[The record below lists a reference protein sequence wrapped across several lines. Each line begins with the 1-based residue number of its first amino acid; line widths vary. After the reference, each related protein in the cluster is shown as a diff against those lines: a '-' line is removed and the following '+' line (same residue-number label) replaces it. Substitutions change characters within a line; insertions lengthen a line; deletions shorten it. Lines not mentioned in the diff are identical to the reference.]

1 LKDKKP
7 TYEELES
14 RLQTMESIIEAIR
27 KGEVDAI
34 VRPKAISLVRPES
47 QVRQTEADLKKA
59 IKAAELANQ
68 TKNAFLANMS
78 HELRT
83 PLNGIQGYAQYLEQL
98 LTNNNEAHGSI
109 QGILTCSQHLLTLIN
124 DILEL
129 SRTEPDTFKAANE
142 EFSLLNFLQDIES
155 FARMQTNQK
164 NLNFVLDISKKL
176 PQYVIGDEK
185 RLRQVLINILGN
197 AVKFTEKGQITFQVQ
212 YLENNLF
219 KFSIIDTGIGIPKD
233 QLEKI
238 GEIFQK
244 ANDEGNYVEGAGLGL
259 AVCRRLIGMM
269 NGKLHIESEVDKGST
284 FWFEIPMDI
293 ISFSTEKEVEE
304 NNKTQEDSVKSEIL
318 IPENDIIKGFLENA
332 KIGNILGVEKQL
344 DDFLEKSTQFSDWGE
359 IIKKFTTEF
368 KTKELLEYLENI

>member
-1 LKDKKP
+1 MKNKKP
-7 TYEELES
+7 SYEELES

-344 DDFLEKSTQFSDWGE
+344 DDFLEKSPQFSDWGE